1 MKLNLNALI
10 KSANLTLR
18 KHGPEIL
25 TFVGVVGMIGTT
37 VAAVKVTPA
46 ALGKIDERKKE
57 LKKDTLSKT
66 ETVKAVWKCYAP
78 VVAMGCASTVCVIGA
93 NHMNLKR
100 NAALAAA
107 YTLTDQTL
115 REYRD
120 KVVET
125 IGERKEQT
133 VRDEVAKE
141 AIIKDPLSDHNV
153 IPTEYGNT
161 LCYDRVSGRY
171 FRSDINA
178 IRKAECE
185 INRQLRNDM
194 YVSLNEFYYEL
205 GLPEID
211 LGDILGW
218 NVDQDFLNLQF
229 SSQLANDGTP
239 CLVLNYNY
247 IGPRNG
253 Y

>member
-1 MKLNLNALI
+1 M
-10 KSANLTLR
+10 
-18 KHGPEIL
+18 
-25 TFVGVVGMIGTT
+25 
-37 VAAVKVTPA
+37 
-46 ALGKIDERKKE
+46 
-57 LKKDTLSKT
+57 
-66 ETVKAVWKCYAP
+66 
-78 VVAMGCASTVCVIGA
+78 
-93 NHMNLKR
+93 
-100 NAALAAA
+100 
-107 YTLTDQTL
+107 
-115 REYRD
+115 
-120 KVVET
+120 VET
-125 IGERKEQT
+125 IGERKEQI
-133 VRDEVAKE
+133 VREEVAKE

-194 YVSLNEFYYEL
+194 YVSLNELYYEL
-205 GLPEID
+205 GLPEVD

-229 SSQLANDGTP
+229 SSQLTNDGTP

-247 IGPRNG
+247 IGPRSG